1 MTSYVTPIEK
11 EPKSA
16 RAKLA
21 VLRTLVYLGLA
32 VITFFCLFFFFLM
45 IINCTKSNSELQG
58 KFSLIPSTH
67 FMENITNAFNDKSL
81 VNIWVGMKNSF
92 IVASISAI
100 LASYFSAL
108 TAYGIHCYQFRL
120 KNFMFKFILVVMM
133 IPSQVSAVGFVA
145 LCNKY
150 NLVNTFWPLIVPSIA
165 SPVVFFYMKQYMESV
180 LPLEIVEAAR
190 VDGAHEFYTFNRIIV
205 PIMMPAIAV
214 QLIFSFVASWN
225 NYFIPAMIISYQG
238 ERAADLRTLP
248 IMIYTLRSADY
259 AKFDMGE
266 IYAYILI
273 SILPVIVVYLFLSK
287 FIIKGATAGSVKG

>member
-1 MTSYVTPIEK
+1 MSYMAASEK

-16 RAKLA
+16 RVKLFI
-21 VLRTLVYLGLA
+21 LRFLVYIALGL
-32 VITFFCLFFFFLM
+32 VTFICLFFFVLM
-45 IINCTKSNSELQG
+45 AINCSKTNSELQG
-58 KFSLIPSTH
+58 GFGLIPSTH
-67 FMENITNAFNDKSL
+67 FIENIKNAINDRAL
-81 VNIWVGMKNSF
+81 VNIVVGMRNSF
-92 IVASISAI
+92 FIAASSAI

-120 KNFMFKFILVVMM
+120 KNFAFKFILIVMM
-133 IPSQVSAVGFVA
+133 IPSQVSAVGFIA
-145 LCNKY
+145 LCNKF
-150 NLVNTFWPLIVPSIA
+150 NLINTYWPLIVPSIA

-190 VDGAHEFYTFNRIIV
+190 VDGAHEFYTFNRIII

-225 NYFIPAMIISYQG
+225 NFFIPAMIIDKA
-238 ERAADLRTLP
+238 ELKTLP

-266 IYAYILI
+266 IYAYILL
-273 SILPVIVVYLFLSK
+273 SILPVIVVYIALSK